1 MPEDEERNLSAGLD
15 NVIELMVEAESEGEE
30 GEDEGIGEETG
41 VYYSDK
47 SDAMICRFCHGS
59 APCITQCIVRN
70 LNIFETSCV
79 RVLDLCRHH
88 LAVPGEAVLH
98 YRAVCR
104 YDVFNSEIGLDTLYH
119 LGLLWPKP

>member
-1 MPEDEERNLSAGLD
+1 MSAGLD

-59 APCITQCIVRN
+59 VTCIIQFTVRK
-70 LNIFETSCV
+70 FKHACV

-104 YDVFNSEIGLDTLYH
+104 SDVFNSEIGLDNLSH
-119 LGLLWPKP
+119 SGLLWPKP